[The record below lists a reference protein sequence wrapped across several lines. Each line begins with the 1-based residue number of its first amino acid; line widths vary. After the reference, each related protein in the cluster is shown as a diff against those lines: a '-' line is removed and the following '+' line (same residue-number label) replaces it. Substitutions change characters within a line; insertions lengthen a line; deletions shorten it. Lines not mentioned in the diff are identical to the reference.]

1 MALVLASVGIAGHQG
16 ALDTDSG
23 VAFSSLSAPSS
34 DFTYW

>member
-1 MALVLASVGIAGHQG
+1 MALTSVGIAGHQG

-23 VAFSSLSAPSS
+23 VAFSSLSAPSL